1 MKIST
6 KRAFQPAASK
16 SQKEEKK
23 RQVLLETKVEE
34 KQSFSKGHP
43 LAVTAWAKLWT
54 CDRGKRLIPGPQ
66 QTHPGG
72 TTLTDNDKI
81 AFSTRCSALPTLS
94 ALSLAGKERYMTE
107 QGQDRQKKT
116 PTP

>member
-43 LAVTAWAKLWT
+43 LAVTAWAKL
-54 CDRGKRLIPGPQ
+54 
-66 QTHPGG
+66 
-72 TTLTDNDKI
+72 
-81 AFSTRCSALPTLS
+81 
-94 ALSLAGKERYMTE
+94 
-107 QGQDRQKKT
+107 
-116 PTP
+116 